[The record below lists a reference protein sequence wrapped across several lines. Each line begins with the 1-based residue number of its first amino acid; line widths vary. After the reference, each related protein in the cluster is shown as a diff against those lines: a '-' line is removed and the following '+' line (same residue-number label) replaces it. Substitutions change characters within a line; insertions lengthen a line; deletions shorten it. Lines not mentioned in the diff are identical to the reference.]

1 MRRSLRNSGVCVAAL
16 LLMLVSAPPSL
27 GTTDDHPKISAR
39 AWLLLD
45 LDSGYVLSQ
54 QNEHLPLHPGGLTKL
69 MTSYVM
75 FQDIEARKLDMKTPI
90 MVRNPLRA
98 INGPRIF
105 LSPVDTPSI
114 DVLLS
119 AMIVHSANDAALALT
134 NHVADSQQAF
144 VGEMNRVAHVL
155 GMTRTRFQNV
165 TGMPDVNQATTAADL
180 GLLARALK
188 SRFPQYQRYFR
199 LKKIRFHDIN
209 HFNRNAML
217 WRDEFSDGMM
227 ASLNP
232 ATGDHVVATTNRNG
246 MRLVAIVMGA
256 ASEARLFEGAQALL
270 NYGLRNYET
279 RLLYPKGQTLARIPV
294 DAGSD
299 SEANVGTLDNL
310 YVTLPRNTFSG
321 LEARSEMEKKL
332 VAPVDAGQDVGSLT
346 LVYKD
351 KTVAEHP
358 LVALKAVPVGNSLQQ
373 AWGRFRNWLRE
384 DNGDGADDD
393 AGLNSGAQQ

>member
-1 MRRSLRNSGVCVAAL
+1 
-16 LLMLVSAPPSL
+16 
-27 GTTDDHPKISAR
+27 
-39 AWLLLD
+39 
-45 LDSGYVLSQ
+45 
-54 QNEHLPLHPGGLTKL
+54 
-69 MTSYVM
+69 
-75 FQDIEARKLDMKTPI
+75 
-90 MVRNPLRA
+90 
-98 INGPRIF
+98 
-105 LSPVDTPSI
+105 
-114 DVLLS
+114 
-119 AMIVHSANDAALALT
+119 
-134 NHVADSQQAF
+134 
-144 VGEMNRVAHVL
+144 
-155 GMTRTRFQNV
+155 
-165 TGMPDVNQATTAADL
+165 
-180 GLLARALK
+180 
-188 SRFPQYQRYFR
+188 
-199 LKKIRFHDIN
+199 
-209 HFNRNAML
+209 ML

-384 DNGDGADDD
+384 DNGTGADDD